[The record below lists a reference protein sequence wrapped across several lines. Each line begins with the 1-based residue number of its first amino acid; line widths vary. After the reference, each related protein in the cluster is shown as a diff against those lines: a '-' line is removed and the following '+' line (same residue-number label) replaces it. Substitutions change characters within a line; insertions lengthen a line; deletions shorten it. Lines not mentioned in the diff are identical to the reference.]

1 MHVDNNEER
10 VGRVTFEE
18 LVDLEI
24 ACAQLGARVIP
35 ADQLLA
41 RVDLLEHVVQSLD
54 VFVVNEPHGR
64 VLFILLEWNWL

>member
-41 RVDLLEHVVQSLD
+41 RVDFLEHVVHSLN
-54 VFVVNEPHGR
+54 VVVVNEPHR
-64 VLFILLEWNWL
+64 WVLLILLEWDWL